1 MPSKVNLNRFQRFA
15 GEQYSDCDHSHPIRR
30 GLQFCADAV
39 QCLEFYDSVDLKFV
53 DRYPKIR
60 RSSDR
65 CILGYSTYSYPTHSI
80 LARSGLKD
88 VRGQAPK
95 LSAGARP

>member
-39 QCLEFYDSVDLKFV
+39 QCLEFYDSVDLNLLIAIRKFDV
-53 DRYPKIR
+53 LVTDVYLGIQR
-60 RSSDR
+60 
-65 CILGYSTYSYPTHSI
+65 ILIPLI
-80 LARSGLKD
+80 LSWLGPVSKMFE
-88 VRGQAPK
+88 GKHPN
-95 LSAGARP
+95 